1 MAYTRTDAVKL
12 LTAAEMVLFDA
23 ARRDSIGSLTTRALK
38 AKIERTRR
46 LRDKY
51 RDLFKR
57 QRLDTRARTGT
68 KLGRS
73 GAANQRTK
81 EKAALLA
88 EVLERYEARL
98 AQVEAAEKRAALKA
112 AQARA
117 KAERAAAAKA
127 AAKARAA
134 EAKRRPAK
142 SPKAPAAKP
151 VASASPLGPVGRT
164 GFMNPRA
171 KGIETKRQLH
181 RSRGTVIHAHLRA
194 AGRRNQAK
202 RDRR

>member
-73 GAANQRTK
+73 GMANQRTK
-81 EKAALLA
+81 EKATVLA

-98 AQVEAAEKRAALKA
+98 AQIEAAEKRAALKA

-117 KAERAAAAKA
+117 KA

-134 EAKRRPAK
+134 QAKRPAK
-142 SPKAPAAKP
+142 SPKAPATKVLAG
-151 VASASPLGPVGRT
+151 ASPVGPVGRT
-164 GFMNPRA
+164 GFMNTRA
-171 KGIETKRQLH
+171 KGVETQRQLH

-202 RDRR
+202 RDSR

>member
-1 MAYTRTDAVKL
+1 MAYTRSDAVKL
-12 LTAAEMVLFDA
+12 LNAAEMVLFDA
-23 ARRDSIGSLTTRALK
+23 ARRDSIGSLTPRALK
-38 AKIERTRR
+38 GKIERTRR

-51 RDLFKR
+51 RDLFQR

-88 EVLERYEARL
+88 EVLERYQARL
-98 AQVEAAEKRAALKA
+98 AYVEEAEKRAALKA

-117 KAERAAAAKA
+117 KADRAAASKA

-134 EAKRRPAK
+134 KAKRPAK

-151 VASASPLGPVGRT
+151 LAGASLVGPVGRT

-171 KGIETKRQLH
+171 KGVDTKRQLH
-181 RSRGTVIHAHLRA
+181 SSRGTVIQAHLRA